1 MEDKNINFFK
11 KHPIIANFLAI
22 CVTFIALSIIA
33 MLALNIFTEH
43 GRHKTVPDVRRMP
56 LNEAIQR
63 LEGAGFKW
71 EITDS
76 TYNDSYPLGSIIEQD
91 PKPNSQAKSLRTIYL
106 SVNASS
112 PRLVSIPVLN
122 DMSIRQGESTL
133 QGLGFK
139 NINIVYQPSPYK
151 DLILSVTVN
160 GRAVESGTKAPLS
173 AQITITVGNG
183 EEEVVSSDSTYDAN
197 SDFINDFENNG
208 QF

>member
-1 MEDKNINFFK
+1 M
-11 KHPIIANFLAI
+11 AI

-43 GRHKTVPDVRRMP
+43 GRYKTVPDVRRMP

-160 GRAVESGTKAPLS
+160 GRAIESGTKAPLS

>member
-183 EEEVVSSDSTYDAN
+183 EEEVVSSDSTDDAN